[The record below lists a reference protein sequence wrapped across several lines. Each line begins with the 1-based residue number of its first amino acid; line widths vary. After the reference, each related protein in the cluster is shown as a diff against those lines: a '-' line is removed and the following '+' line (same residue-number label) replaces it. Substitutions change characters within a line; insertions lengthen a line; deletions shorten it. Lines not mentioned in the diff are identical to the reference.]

1 MCALVTGVQT
11 CALPICRRLRRD
23 VLRGLVDEKLQ
34 LQEANRNNV
43 KVGDDEIRRAL
54 GMIGRQNNV
63 PEGQLDE
70 FLRVNGVPKGAL
82 EQQIKAELAWSKLI
96 RRRLRSSVVVSE
108 EEIDEALARI
118 RENVDDAEARV
129 SEIFLPVDSPEV
141 EAET

>member
-54 GMIGRQNNV
+54 GMIGRQNKIGRASCR
-63 PEGQLDE
+63 E
-70 FLRVNGVPKGAL
+70 RVCQYVS
-82 EQQIKAELAWSKLI
+82 I
-96 RRRLRSSVVVSE
+96 SVVDVSLKKKKKHE
-108 EEIDEALARI
+108 DNRNNTNTTKITKSR
-118 RENVDDAEARV
+118 
-129 SEIFLPVDSPEV
+129 
-141 EAET
+141 TK